1 MWVTGNTDN
10 RQLGNLIVMRW
21 TTFQYKPSEQAW
33 ITGYRHGTRIG
44 VRDGGAAAPPIRA
57 VCRHEFGQR
66 GDIIRAKHNTCLK
79 NTNLGSV
86 TAVNGIKN
94 RIYCS

>member
-1 MWVTGNTDN
+1 MSKK
-10 RQLGNLIVMRW
+10 QLSNLGLAALAVISIAERRW
-21 TTFQYKPSEQAW
+21 KQRSTSVGRLWARP
-33 ITGYRHGTRIG
+33 IG

-66 GDIIRAKHNTCLK
+66 GDIIRAKHNTCLN

-86 TAVNGIKN
+86 TAVTEKKKT
-94 RIYCS
+94 